1 MRKRAP
7 IAAQKQ
13 RDRCGVT
20 ACSVRLLRMTEPP
33 AHQRF
38 FAELK
43 RRKVFRSAALYGA
56 GAFAVL
62 QVADIVFP
70 AVGLPDSAITWLVVV
85 CVLGL
90 PVAVVL
96 AWTFDLTVEGMRRT
110 ELAETAELEAIAMQ
124 PRSQRWPAGI
134 LALVGIGLLMLG
146 SWWVGVRSSGSDEAA
161 DPGAAAGEVQSAESV
176 ESIAVLPFVNIGGD
190 PSDEPF
196 SDGLTE
202 ELGNALAQIEGLQVA
217 ARSSAFAF
225 KDQDVGVRA
234 IGRELG
240 VGSVVEG
247 SVRRSGGTVRVSA
260 QLSRT
265 SDGFRL
271 WSNSWERELTAANVF
286 AIQDEITTDIAR
298 ALTRELRPGAAT
310 AISARRTEDLEAY
323 DLYLLGRHRW
333 ATRDVEAIREA
344 IGYYEQAI
352 ARDSG
357 FALAWA
363 GLADAWGVLPFFDR
377 TLTGAVAYPE
387 AVYAADRAL
396 SLEPDLAESN
406 AARGIIAT
414 EYEIDLA
421 AGARLLERAIEL
433 NPNYSQAYAWYCET
447 LALSGDDAGA
457 LDQCRRA
464 LELDPVGLI
473 PNLLLSVPL
482 AGLDREDE
490 ALEQIRVT
498 LEMYPEVTLAHFLA
512 AGLELTAGQTDAAA
526 LALEALGRIEGYSD
540 PRSLRLVAAS
550 WPGSE
555 ESPAAIE
562 AVRQMEAELG
572 GGLYY
577 LAALYDWAGSET
589 DAVRVVREA
598 VAARNPWLGI
608 AAVFP
613 EFDGL
618 RRNAE
623 FQAVLNGLGLPNGNT
638 AWREGL
644 SRGAS
649 D

>member
-1 MRKRAP
+1 
-7 IAAQKQ
+7 
-13 RDRCGVT
+13 
-20 ACSVRLLRMTEPP
+20 MTESP

-70 AVGLPDSAITWLVVV
+70 AIGLPDSAITWLVVL
-85 CVLGL
+85 CMLGL
-90 PVAVVL
+90 PVAVFL
-96 AWTFDLTVEGMRRT
+96 AWTFDLTSDGMHRT
-110 ELAETAELEAIAMQ
+110 EVAESAELEAIAMQ

-146 SWWVGVRSSGSDEAA
+146 SWWVGMRSSGLEPASDPAA
-161 DPGAAAGEVQSAESV
+161 VSIDARPVDSV
-176 ESIAVLPFVNIGGD
+176 ESIAVLPFVNIGGN

-225 KDQDVGVRA
+225 KDRDVGVRQV
-234 IGRELG
+234 GRELG
-240 VGSVVEG
+240 VGSIVEG
-247 SVRRSGGTVRVSA
+247 TVRRSGGTVRVSA

-286 AIQDEITTDIAR
+286 AIQDEITEDIAR

-333 ATRDVEAIREA
+333 ATREVSAIREA

-363 GLADAWGVLPFFDR
+363 GLADAWGVLPFYDR

-414 EYEIDLA
+414 EYEFDLA
-421 AGARLLERAIEL
+421 AGAGLLERAIEL
-433 NPNYSQAYAWYCET
+433 NPNYSQAYAWHCET
-447 LALSGDDAGA
+447 LAISGDDARA
-457 LDQCRRA
+457 LDQCLRA

-473 PNLLLSVPL
+473 PNMLLSVPL
-482 AGLDREDE
+482 AGLGRGEE
-490 ALEQIRVT
+490 ALEQIEATLGLYPTVT
-498 LEMYPEVTLAHFLA
+498 MAHFLA
-512 AGLELTAGQTDAAA
+512 AGQHFEANQADAAA
-526 LALEALGRIEGYSD
+526 QALDALGRNEGFSD
-540 PRSLRLVAAS
+540 PSSLRLVAES
-550 WPGSE
+550 WPGSDD
-555 ESPAAIE
+555 SPVAVE
-562 AVRQMEAELG
+562 AVRQMERELG

-577 LAALYDWAGSET
+577 LAALYDWAGSER
-589 DAVRVVREA
+589 DAMRVVEEA
-598 VAARNPWLGI
+598 VDARNPWLGM

-618 RRNAE
+618 RDNAE
-623 FQAVLNGLGLPNGNT
+623 FQAVLSGLGLPNGTT
-638 AWREGL
+638 AWRERVARSAG
-644 SRGAS
+644 

>member
-1 MRKRAP
+1 
-7 IAAQKQ
+7 
-13 RDRCGVT
+13 
-20 ACSVRLLRMTEPP
+20 MTEPP

-70 AVGLPDSAITWLVVV
+70 AVGLPDSAITWLVVLS
-85 CVLGL
+85 VLGL

-110 ELAETAELEAIAMQ
+110 EMAETAELEAIAMQ

-333 ATRDVEAIREA
+333 ATRDVEAIRE
-344 IGYYEQAI
+344 
-352 ARDSG
+352 
-357 FALAWA
+357 
-363 GLADAWGVLPFFDR
+363 
-377 TLTGAVAYPE
+377 
-387 AVYAADRAL
+387 
-396 SLEPDLAESN
+396 
-406 AARGIIAT
+406 
-414 EYEIDLA
+414 
-421 AGARLLERAIEL
+421 
-433 NPNYSQAYAWYCET
+433 
-447 LALSGDDAGA
+447 
-457 LDQCRRA
+457 
-464 LELDPVGLI
+464 
-473 PNLLLSVPL
+473 
-482 AGLDREDE
+482 
-490 ALEQIRVT
+490 
-498 LEMYPEVTLAHFLA
+498 
-512 AGLELTAGQTDAAA
+512 
-526 LALEALGRIEGYSD
+526 
-540 PRSLRLVAAS
+540 
-550 WPGSE
+550 
-555 ESPAAIE
+555 
-562 AVRQMEAELG
+562 
-572 GGLYY
+572 
-577 LAALYDWAGSET
+577 
-589 DAVRVVREA
+589 
-598 VAARNPWLGI
+598 
-608 AAVFP
+608 
-613 EFDGL
+613 
-618 RRNAE
+618 
-623 FQAVLNGLGLPNGNT
+623 
-638 AWREGL
+638 
-644 SRGAS
+644 
-649 D
+649 